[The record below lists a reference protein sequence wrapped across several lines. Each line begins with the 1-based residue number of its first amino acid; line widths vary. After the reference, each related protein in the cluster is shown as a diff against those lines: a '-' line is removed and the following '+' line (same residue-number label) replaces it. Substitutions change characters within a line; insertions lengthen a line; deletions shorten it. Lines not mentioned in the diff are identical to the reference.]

1 MNKAGLIDV
10 ILKDKNAG
18 IETKAGAERALNA
31 VLEAINSGIKKD
43 GVVQLIGF
51 GTFTVKS
58 RAARSGRN
66 PQTGE
71 KIKIKAS
78 KTIGFKAGA
87 ELKKLAK
94 KTTK

>member
-94 KTTK
+94 KTK